1 MNDFLLD
8 SIRLSDPSRIQADA
22 PQSTLDPAYFGAEP
36 AHEWCYFYAR
46 AELSRQMQE
55 WKQVNSLLAEA
66 TSLGYQARDPF
77 EWLVFIEA
85 KAMSGDI
92 NHAED
97 LSERSFQSDQR
108 TRKGLCEVWKRVQDA
123 SPAEDN
129 NQLRI
134 IDILS
139 RYRCG

>member
-1 MNDFLLD
+1 VNNLL
-8 SIRLSDPSRIQADA
+8 S
-22 PQSTLDPAYFGAEP
+22 
-36 AHEWCYFYAR
+36 
-46 AELSRQMQE
+46 
-55 WKQVNSLLAEA
+55 EA

-92 NHAED
+92 KYADE
-97 LSERSFQSDQR
+97 LSERAFQSDQR
-108 TRKGLCEVWKRVQDA
+108 TRKGLCQVWKRVQAA

-134 IDILS
+134 LDMLS
-139 RYRCG
+139 RYRCE